1 MSLSLPLPVRALPW
15 RRLINHPGFLLV
27 APALLL
33 AAWQTACNSGAVS
46 PQLLVPP
53 VQVWRTALAL
63 ISSGELWQNLSA
75 SLYRLFTGFVAGT
88 VGGLVFGALLGTK
101 PRFVVWFGP
110 TFNLLRQVPGIAL
123 VPALILLFGV
133 GETFKIV
140 VVGKAVFF
148 SVALATGES
157 IRAVSGRW
165 SEVGELY
172 RLSHWQ
178 RLRYITLPASLA
190 PVLTG
195 MRIGLNRAW
204 MVLVATELIASESG
218 LGQMMEMARQMFQM
232 DVVMVGIVLTGVI
245 GFALDRGLRVIQRAL
260 LRRQGANA

>member
-1 MSLSLPLPVRALPW
+1 MSLSLPLPWRTPSW
-15 RRLINHPGFLLV
+15 RRVVGNPAFVLV
-27 APALLL
+27 APLALL
-33 AAWQTACNSGAVS
+33 AAWQTACNTGAVS

-53 VQVWRTALAL
+53 AQVWRTALSLAA
-63 ISSGELWQNLSA
+63 SGELWQHLGA
-75 SLYRLFTGFVAGT
+75 SLYRLLIGFLAGAA
-88 VGGLVFGALLGTK
+88 GGLVFGALLGSS
-101 PRFVVWFGP
+101 PQFVVWFGP

-148 SVALATGES
+148 SVALATSES

-165 SEVGELY
+165 SEVGQMYGLN
-172 RLSHWQ
+172 RWQ
-178 RLRYITLPASLA
+178 QLRHITLPASLA

-204 MVLVATELIASESG
+204 MVLVATELIASENG

-245 GFALDRGLRVIQRAL
+245 GFALDRGLRVLQRVL
-260 LRRQGANA
+260 VQRQGGQA